1 MSVSKTCHVCHR
13 WHTQCGCSSCW
24 EWKLWLWR
32 TQRGGSMAASVL
44 EISCSLRITLTCQDL
59 LGRTHCVGTMMTG
72 TAQELREVC
81 ESKAVQ
87 LLPCPTLSCNINPGL
102 EFDSP
107 ACRMR
112 TIVTWGLWPSKQ
124 QRSRAVTASCRKGF
138 TACCPDQHMRL
149 LLNAKPCRHWGQMLW
164 VSTVPSSSLNGILPT
179 VRLQWEVHVRDV

>member
-1 MSVSKTCHVCHR
+1 
-13 WHTQCGCSSCW
+13 
-24 EWKLWLWR
+24 
-32 TQRGGSMAASVL
+32 MAASVL

-112 TIVTWGLWPSKQ
+112 TIVT
-124 QRSRAVTASCRKGF
+124 
-138 TACCPDQHMRL
+138 
-149 LLNAKPCRHWGQMLW
+149 
-164 VSTVPSSSLNGILPT
+164 
-179 VRLQWEVHVRDV
+179 